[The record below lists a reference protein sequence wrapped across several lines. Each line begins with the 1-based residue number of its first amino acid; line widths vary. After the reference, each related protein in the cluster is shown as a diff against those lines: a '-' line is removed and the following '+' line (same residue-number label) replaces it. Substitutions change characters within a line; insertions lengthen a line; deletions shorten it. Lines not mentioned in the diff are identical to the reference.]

1 MRDYAIL
8 TDATC
13 DLSPDILKELEI
25 AVIPMEFE
33 MGGKIYQ
40 QYPDAR
46 EMDLHTF
53 YDRIR
58 EGEMPKTTQI
68 NSLTYY
74 KYFEDAL
81 QQDKDVLYIC
91 FSSGLSG
98 TYQAALLA
106 AQDMMEKYPEQKVIC
121 VDSLCASVGEGLLA
135 YLAAQQKRNGLSI
148 EQLADWIT
156 ENRFHIC
163 HWFMVDDLNHL
174 RRGGRISSVAAI
186 AGSALG
192 IKPILHIDEEGKLIP
207 IYKVRGRK
215 KGMER
220 LIACLEE
227 TIIPAETD
235 MMFIVHGDCKE
246 DAKELKQMIK
256 SKMHGKDIQIEYVGP
271 IIGAHTG
278 PGILAVVYFGTKR

>member
-74 KYFEDAL
+74 KYFEDAI